1 MTNIKLGVSMELLI
15 VIPLCIVALMI
26 VVGGYVYMFLHVMR
40 CDPRELEF
48 RENLGQDSRL
58 VPHTYK

>member
-1 MTNIKLGVSMELLI
+1 MTNIKFGVSMELLI
-15 VIPLCIVALMI
+15 VIPLCIIALII

-48 RENLGQDSRL
+48 RENLDQDNRL

>member
-1 MTNIKLGVSMELLI
+1 MTNIEFGVSMELLI
-15 VIPLCIVALMI
+15 VIPLCIIALMI

-58 VPHTYK
+58 VPHTYR

>member
-1 MTNIKLGVSMELLI
+1 MTNIKLGVSMELLSI
-15 VIPLCIVALMI
+15 IPLCIIALMI

>member
-15 VIPLCIVALMI
+15 VIPLCIIALMI